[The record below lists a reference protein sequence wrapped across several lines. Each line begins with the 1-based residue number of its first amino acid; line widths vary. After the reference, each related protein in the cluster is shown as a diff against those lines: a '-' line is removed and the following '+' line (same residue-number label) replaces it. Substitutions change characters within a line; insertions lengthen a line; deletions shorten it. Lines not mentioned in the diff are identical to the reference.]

1 MKRIRWHEA
10 KWKASLRSVASAL
23 RHHAFDPTADDGFLV
38 QRVRE
43 DYIEATHIE
52 RVVFEETELD
62 PFDNE
67 STFVRTS
74 YRKTNFRLSP
84 SFPQLEIRDP
94 PRSLS
99 LFFTRFSEAMA
110 FDLSV
115 KPLVVDLSSWL
126 ARLEEVVVE
135 PLVIDALHVGNLQV
149 ERGVNASVLLR
160 GDHDVR
166 SAMAKLTKQKPCVID
181 RMQLRLPVASGGVT
195 SALIHR
201 SGGVTFGA
209 GGAEEALTVLR
220 VSFAKAF
227 NGR

>member
-10 KWKASLRSVASAL
+10 KWKASLRSVANAL
-23 RHHAFDPTADDGFLV
+23 RQNAFGPSSDDGFLV

-52 RVVFEETELD
+52 RIVLQETEFD

-99 LFFTRFSEAMA
+99 LFFTRLSEAMS
-110 FDLSV
+110 FDLSI

-135 PLVIDALHVGNLQV
+135 PLVIDALHAGNLQV

-181 RMQLRLPVASGGVT
+181 RMQLRLPVASGGAV

-201 SGGVTFGA
+201 SGGVTFGV
-209 GGAEEALTVLR
+209 GVAEDALKLLR
-220 VSFAKAF
+220 VSFAKALD
-227 NGR
+227 